1 MKKFFSIALA
11 LSAAAVMLTLGSCS
25 TPKASMTYFENIS
38 TTDSGQLGNVDYEL
52 KIAPDDKL
60 DIRVT
65 STNPNAAQI
74 FNIPSSYSTVM
85 DPNTGTMVQTPA
97 GNNIDYLVSQSGD
110 INFPI
115 LGKIHVA
122 GMTTTQLADYIYDH
136 VKDQIEDPI
145 VTVQLT
151 NFHVSIL
158 GEVNRP
164 GNVSANSERFTIM
177 DAIARAGDLTPYAV
191 RDNILLIREEN
202 GKKEYHHLN
211 LNDSKVFT
219 SRYFYLKQNDMVV
232 VQPNDVRRSNVNYN
246 VNNGYR
252 LQVTSAIISACSVV
266 ASLAIALFVK

>member
-25 TPKASMTYFENIS
+25 TPKASMTYFENIA
-38 TTDSGQLGNVDYEL
+38 TTDNGQLGNVDYEL

-110 INFPI
+110 ISFPI

-177 DAIARAGDLTPYAV
+177 VAIARAGDLTPYAV

-219 SRYFYLKQNDMVV
+219 SPYFYLKQNDMVV

>member
-145 VTVQLT
+145 VT
-151 NFHVSIL
+151 
-158 GEVNRP
+158 
-164 GNVSANSERFTIM
+164 SANSERFTIM

-219 SRYFYLKQNDMVV
+219 SPYFYLKQNDMVV

>member
-191 RDNILLIREEN
+191 RDYILLIREEN

-219 SRYFYLKQNDMVV
+219 SPYFYLKQNDMVV

>member
-74 FNIPSSYSTVM
+74 FNIPSSYSTIM

-122 GMTTTQLADYIYDH
+122 GMTTTQLGDYIYDH

-202 GKKEYHHLN
+202 GKKEYHHLD

-219 SRYFYLKQNDMVV
+219 SPYFYLKQNDMVV

>member
-219 SRYFYLKQNDMVV
+219 SPYFYLKQNDMVV

-252 LQVTSAIISACSVV
+252 LQVTSAIISAFSVV

>member
-25 TPKASMTYFENIS
+25 TPKASMTYFENIA
-38 TTDSGQLGNVDYEL
+38 TTDNGQLGNVDYEL

-65 STNPNAAQI
+65 STNPNAAQN

-219 SRYFYLKQNDMVV
+219 SPYFYLKQNDMVV

>member
-85 DPNTGTMVQTPA
+85 DPNTGTMVQTPT

-219 SRYFYLKQNDMVV
+219 SPYFYLKQNDMVV

>member
-25 TPKASMTYFENIS
+25 TPKASMTYFENIA
-38 TTDSGQLGNVDYEL
+38 TTDNGQLGNVDYEL

-97 GNNIDYLVSQSGD
+97 GNNIDYLVSQPGD

-219 SRYFYLKQNDMVV
+219 SPYFYLKQNDMVV

>member
-25 TPKASMTYFENIS
+25 TPKASMTYFENIA

-122 GMTTTQLADYIYDH
+122 GMTTTQLADYIYGH

-219 SRYFYLKQNDMVV
+219 SPYFYLKQNDMVV